1 VDSLSASAIAV
12 LVLLHVAALISAW
25 VTRLTNGSRH
35 ESLSQLACF
44 AAMAVV
50 GAAGCFCCQIEL
62 GFSLPSGVTLVVMV
76 LTAVVD
82 FRPTQEQ
89 VGRLLH

>member
-1 VDSLSASAIAV
+1 MDSLSLSTVTV
-12 LVLLHVAALISAW
+12 LALLHVAALFAAW
-25 VTRLTNGSRH
+25 STRLTNGSRL

-44 AAMAVV
+44 AGMIAV

-76 LTAVVD
+76 LAAVAD
-82 FRPTQEQ
+82 FRPTQEP
-89 VGRLLH
+89 VGRLQG